1 MLKHQLLRR
10 AGLLLT
16 TALVVPMIAAC
27 GGAAPE
33 AQVIKET
40 VVVEV
45 TAVPEATTVAEEPA
59 APVVT
64 DTSFTTPHP
73 LLGDVRI
80 RQAIAYCTNR
90 PELIKSV
97 YPFLTEEQQQGLLM
111 DTFLPKNHW
120 AATSEGIVTYPFDPE
135 KGKALLKEAGYEEGA
150 NVETGAPLFL
160 RFTTTNAPFRVTW
173 ATVLEQQLL
182 DNCGITIARTHAPGS
197 WWFGDTTGL
206 SRRDYELG
214 AFAWVGQADPGGI
227 SLYACNQIPLPSNNW
242 EGQNGMGWCN
252 ETASKAIIAAN
263 NTLDRAERIKQ
274 YAIVQQEFTKDMVS
288 LPLFNRTEAAAA
300 NPNLKNFNPNPTE
313 YYTHNIAEW
322 ELPGKDSI
330 VLGFTQEPAS
340 LYTLVESAAVAVT
353 ASQLI
358 SQLAVTSLDYDYQP
372 VAFTK
377 LPSLGDGATNA
388 DIEVKEGDM
397 VWSTAGEPVALA
409 KGVEVTNAAGE
420 TVTWDGAAPLTLKQL
435 TVSFE
440 YKPGMKW
447 QDGSP
452 VTKADFE
459 LGHKTTC
466 DKESGATT
474 FTFCDSVQTFTVD
487 SDTKQTLVFLPGVQW
502 PTFYTGGFGPAPS
515 KQPIESDGPYKGKTL
530 ADVPAKDWPTLPE
543 VAEMP
548 WSNGPYKIV
557 SWEKGQKMVFEANEN
572 YGGTAPKI
580 KNVTIQFFEDGNQA
594 VAQLLTGDVDV
605 LGTETLGAGAEV
617 QTVVDAAAKGKV
629 QVKTIASPTWEHVDM
644 NLFVK

>member
-1 MLKHQLLRR
+1 MLKQQFVRR
-10 AGLLLT
+10 AAVLFVI
-16 TALVVPMIAAC
+16 AMVVPLIAAC
-27 GGAAPE
+27 GSQAAQQP
-33 AQVIKET
+33 IKET
-40 VVVEV
+40 VVVKETSAPV
-45 TAVPEATTVAEEPA
+45 KETVVVEKE
-59 APVVT
+59 VVT
-64 DTSFTTPHP
+64 DASFTTPHP
-73 LLGDVRI
+73 ILGDVKV

-97 YPFLTEEQQQGLLM
+97 YPFLTEEQQKGLLM

-120 AATSEGIVTYPFDPE
+120 AAASEGVTVYDFNPE
-135 KGKALLKEAGYEEGA
+135 KGIALLKEAGWEEGA
-150 NVETGAPLFL
+150 NVTTGAPLFL
-160 RFTTTNAPFRVTW
+160 KFTTTSAAFRQTW
-173 ATVLEQQLL
+173 ATVLEQQLA
-182 DNCGITIARTHAPGS
+182 DNCGITISRTHAPGS

-206 SRRDYELG
+206 ARRDYELG

-252 ETASKAIIAAN
+252 ETASKAVIAAN

-274 YAIVQQEFTKDMVS
+274 YAIVQQEFSKDMVS
-288 LPLFNRTEAAAA
+288 LPLFNRVEAAAA
-300 NPNLKNFNPNPTE
+300 NVKLVNFKPNPTE
-313 YYTHNIAEW
+313 YYTYNIEEW
-322 ELPGKDSI
+322 ELPGKDTA

-340 LYTLVESAAVAVT
+340 LYTLVESAAVATT
-353 ASQLI
+353 AAGLFS
-358 SQLAVTSLDYDYQP
+358 AKMVTSLDYDYQA
-372 VAFTK
+372 VGFTK
-377 LPSLGDGATNA
+377 LPKLGDGATNA
-388 DIEVKEGDM
+388 DVDVKAGDM
-397 VWSTAGEPVALA
+397 VWNTAGEAVALA
-409 KGVEVTNAAGE
+409 KDVEVTDAAG
-420 TVTWDGAAPLTLKQL
+420 VTAKWDGSSPLKLKQL

-440 YKPGMKW
+440 TKPGMKW

-452 VTKADFE
+452 ITKADYE

-474 FTFCDSVQTFTVD
+474 FTFCDSVQTFTQE

-502 PTFYTGGFGPAPS
+502 PTFYTGGFGAAPS

-548 WSNGPYKIV
+548 WSNGPYKITG
-557 SWEKGQKMVFEANEN
+557 WEKGQKMTFEANEN
-572 YGGTAPKI
+572 YYGTAPKI
-580 KNVTIQFFEDGNQA
+580 KKIVIQFYADTNAA
-594 VAQLLTGDVDV
+594 VAALLTGDVDV

-629 QVKTIASPTWEHVDM
+629 QVKTLASPTWEHIDF